1 MSEKN
6 LHNKNLPYDLMLLL
20 KVMPTKFSQED
31 NAIFYHQKSLREL
44 LDFRTEI
51 YIFTCMQV
59 LFL

>member
-6 LHNKNLPYDLMLLL
+6 LNNKNLPYDLMLLL
-20 KVMPTKFSQED
+20 KVMPTNFSQED